1 MAGTSRAPCPGRTGR
16 SGHTARADHAG
27 NGSAAVVAVP
37 SEVQS
42 LKNGWVAEPLHGAD
56 RGRFLERVAELL
68 AGVEIGDGSVARAA
82 RLAVRALAGTRSRA
96 PRSIAES
103 YATNGRND
111 EPLRRARSGV
121 RHSSACGPIP

>member
-1 MAGTSRAPCPGRTGR
+1 M
-16 SGHTARADHAG
+16 
-27 NGSAAVVAVP
+27 VAVP

-82 RLAVRALAGTRSRA
+82 RLAQSELWRVPDLARREVSLRATPRTVATTSRCGARDRASAIAQLADLFLDDVRQPL
-96 PRSIAES
+96 
-103 YATNGRND
+103 GRFVG
-111 EPLRRARSGV
+111 AR
-121 RHSSACGPIP
+121 H